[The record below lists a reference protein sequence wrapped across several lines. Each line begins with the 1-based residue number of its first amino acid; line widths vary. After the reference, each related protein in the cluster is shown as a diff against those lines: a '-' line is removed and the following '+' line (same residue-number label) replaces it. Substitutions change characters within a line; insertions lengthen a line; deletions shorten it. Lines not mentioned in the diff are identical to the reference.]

1 LSASVIVKLQEA
13 GLCVLLVSFSRKN
26 LVVNMAPKDAEQ
38 KAGKSKKAEKK
49 PVKAKAEKRPI
60 KEGGKQKKK
69 KAKSIESYKIYIY
82 RVLKQVS
89 A

>member
-1 LSASVIVKLQEA
+1 MR
-13 GLCVLLVSFSRKN
+13 LVSFSRKN
-26 LVVNMAPKDAEQ
+26 LLVNMAPKDTEQ
-38 KAGKSKKAEKK
+38 KAGKSRKAEKK

-82 RVLKQVS
+82 RVLKQVGP
-89 A
+89 

>member
-1 LSASVIVKLQEA
+1 
-13 GLCVLLVSFSRKN
+13 VLLVSFSRKN

-89 A
+89 P